1 MEPTAHVTVEL
12 PVQWGDMDA
21 LGHVNN
27 TRFFTW
33 FESARIALFDKIGVA
48 SAGPSA
54 VAPILAT
61 TTCNYLTPLHFPAQL
76 RVSAR
81 CTKVGET
88 SLTMEYEVACG
99 DRVLPSAL
107 WSKRSFFRGD
117 FLEPFEFSPL
127 SLHLTGCRGHR
138 PCALRS

>member
-1 MEPTAHVTVEL
+1 MEAKPHVVIEL

-99 DRVLPSAL
+99 DRVHARGSSVAVLVDYATSTKVRVPDAVRAAIAAL
-107 WSKRSFFRGD
+107 D
-117 FLEPFEFSPL
+117 A
-127 SLHLTGCRGHR
+127 TTV
-138 PCALRS
+138 

>member
-1 MEPTAHVTVEL
+1 MEAKPHVVIEL

-33 FESARIALFDKIGVA
+33 FESARIALFEKIGVS
-48 SAGPSA
+48 SAGPSS

-61 TTCNYLTPLHFPAQL
+61 TTCNYVAPLHYPAPL

-88 SLTMEYEVACG
+88 SLTMEYEVASG
-99 DRVLPSAL
+99 GRVHARGSSVAVLVDYGSSA
-107 WSKRSFFRGD
+107 KVRVPDAVRAAID
-117 FLEPFEFSPL
+117 
-127 SLHLTGCRGHR
+127 
-138 PCALRS
+138 ALDAG

>member
-1 MEPTAHVTVEL
+1 MQPKAHVVIEL

-21 LGHVNN
+21 FGHVNN

-33 FESARIALFDKIGVA
+33 FESARIALFERIGVA

-61 TTCNYLTPLHFPAQL
+61 TTCNYLAPLHYPAQL

-88 SLTMEYEVACG
+88 SLTMEYEIACG
-99 DRVLPSAL
+99 DRVHARGSSVAVLVDSGSSA
-107 WSKRSFFRGD
+107 KVRVPDAVRAAIAAID
-117 FLEPFEFSPL
+117 AE
-127 SLHLTGCRGHR
+127 
-138 PCALRS
+138 